1 MSGPFRR
8 YLKHEIDTLNLH
20 LPNEFKSLSSLLT
33 DPSPCVLTRNGKS
46 HSFIKSE
53 LTLLSQ
59 LLPSDLWSIL
69 QLPIQIIR
77 RRDLGR
83 GHFIISGS
91 KLAFYV
97 CLLLLDLEDRSYF
110 VFSELDPPSKQTFTR
125 LEVQILRRKLSSCS
139 TIGFS

>member
-1 MSGPFRR
+1 MSGPFNR
-8 YLKHEIDTLNLH
+8 YLKHEIDNLNLH
-20 LPNEFKSLSSLLT
+20 LPHEFKSLKTLLS
-33 DPSPCVLTRNGKS
+33 DPSPSILTRDGNS

-53 LTLLSQ
+53 LTFLSQ
-59 LLPSDLWSIL
+59 LLPSDLWPQL

-83 GHFIISGS
+83 GHFIIAGS
-91 KLAFYV
+91 KLQFYV
-97 CLLLLDLEDRSYF
+97 CLLLLDLEDRSYLI
-110 VFSELDPPSKQTFTR
+110 FSESDLPSKQTFTR